1 MICKRRTSFMKK
13 RCILL
18 FLVVITVISLLSS
31 CYIRGGNVS
40 GTVGTSSGTTSA
52 ESSSSTDTTE
62 STSEIITEPPIITT
76 TEEIFPPEI
85 PPSSVSEAILN
96 VKAKNAFVFNV
107 TEDSLI
113 AMKGDGEMISPASVT
128 KLLTILYALNVCPE
142 NYEIT
147 PKAEELALVGKG
159 SSTAYIKTHHRLT
172 VAQLVKGML
181 LPSGNDAAYALAAG
195 VGRYVANDPNMN
207 GADAVALFMQG
218 VNGYAAELGCTGTV
232 YTVPDGLAGDEH
244 YTSTHDLI
252 LVGQAVLKNELM
264 MSYTKIVSERVRY
277 ASGHYMTWN
286 NTNRLINPTDSYY
299 SPYVT
304 GLKTGSL
311 TDNFCIYASA
321 DINGC
326 QYLIGIFG
334 SPTKNSRYDDSHIL
348 IKAILE
354 Q

>member
-1 MICKRRTSFMKK
+1 MRTAKK
-13 RCILL
+13 ITSILL
-18 FLVVITVISLLSS
+18 IISFALCLLSS
-31 CYIRGGNVS
+31 CFFRSEHIS
-40 GTVGTSSGTTSA
+40 GTGTLPLVQSTTA
-52 ESSSSTDTTE
+52 ETTPEVTVTTE
-62 STSEIITEPPIITT
+62 EITT
-76 TEEIFPPEI
+76 TEPPVTTTEEVFPPDI
-85 PPSSVSEAILN
+85 PFSNVSDAILN
-96 VKAKNAFVFNV
+96 VRAQNAFVYNV
-107 TEDSLI
+107 TDGMLL
-113 AMKGDGEMISPASVT
+113 AMKGDGEHICPASVT
-128 KLLTILYALNVCPE
+128 KLLSILYALSVCPE

-147 PKAEELALVGKG
+147 PKAEELAMVGKG
-159 SSTAYIKTHHRLT
+159 SSTAYIKTKHRLT

-181 LPSGNDAAYALAAG
+181 LPSGNDAAYVLAAG
-195 VGRYVANDPNMN
+195 VGRYVANNPTMN

-218 VNGYAAELGCTGTV
+218 VNEYAAELGCTGTL

-286 NTNRLINPTDSYY
+286 NTNRLINPDDSYY

-311 TDNFCIYASA
+311 TDNFCIYVSA
-321 DINGC
+321 EINGC

-334 SPTKNSRYDDSHIL
+334 SPTKNSRYDDAHIL
-348 IKAILE
+348 LDALLGKE
-354 Q
+354 